1 MSKQLKTLEKL
12 LFVIFSNKNFLQ
24 REDLRVEFCKENK
37 EFDEYFNKA
46 YEILEESNFILKR
59 KFNLNSLGK
68 TSKGLVYQDEL
79 NHEFCDIYKIT
90 NESKIKDFVKIF
102 AVTNESKVKN
112 FVKFSAIT
120 NESKTKDFVKIF
132 AITLSKYAR
141 IKQLHNKYLK
151 KAYDITMRS
160 SSIEPGSN
168 NFYYKYNIKFE
179 NRRTSPLSKNEE
191 LEIFNDAKTKERQ
204 FHEDMIKQLYTLYI
218 DENITI
224 NEIFDVSS
232 IRYEQNEEKNKELR
246 RYLFIQI
253 LQHILW
259 KNLTTI
265 SESIIKDK
273 INEFLN
279 DYYNHKLKAIKKS
292 RKVIKTDPKKIQE
305 SVKNNM
311 LKIIIEAFKALG
323 IITVEF
329 TESGSRIF
337 NIIEIEDTQWK
348 MNAKS
353 KNVLI
358 SYLIKGFSSLNNMSP
373 EDKKLIMKIFNFKG
387 KF

>member
-12 LFVIFSNKNFLQ
+12 LLVIFSNKNFLQ
-24 REDLRVEFCKENK
+24 KEDLRVEFCKENK

-59 KFNLNSLGK
+59 KYNLNSLGK
-68 TSKGLVYQDEL
+68 TSEGLLFQDEL
-79 NHEFCDIYKIT
+79 NHEFCDIYEITDEAKI
-90 NESKIKDFVKIF
+90 
-102 AVTNESKVKN
+102 
-112 FVKFSAIT
+112 
-120 NESKTKDFVKIF
+120 KDFVKIF
-132 AITLSKYAR
+132 AITLSKYVK
-141 IKQLHNKYLK
+141 IKQLHNKYLNK
-151 KAYDITMRS
+151 KYGITMRS
-160 SSIEPGSN
+160 SSIEAGSN
-168 NFYYKYNIKFE
+168 NFYNEYNIKYG
-179 NRRTSPLSKNEE
+179 RKKGSLAKTE
-191 LEIFNDAKTKERQ
+191 LDEIFNDAKTKERQ
-204 FHEDMIKQLYTLYI
+204 FHEDMIKQLYILYI
-218 DENITI
+218 NGNITI

-232 IRYEQNEEKNKELR
+232 IQYEQNEEKNKELI

-259 KNLTTI
+259 LNLTKI
-265 SESIIKDK
+265 SERIIKDK

-279 DYYNHKLKAIKKS
+279 DYYNHKLKPLNKSKK
-292 RKVIKTDPKKIQE
+292 VLKTDPAKIQE
-305 SVKNNM
+305 SAKNNM
-311 LKIIIEAFKALG
+311 FKIIIEAFKALG
-323 IITVEF
+323 IITDEF

-358 SYLIKGFSSLNNMSP
+358 SYLIKGFSSLNNISP

>member
-12 LFVIFSNKNFLQ
+12 LFIILSNKDFLQ
-24 REDLRVEFCKENK
+24 REDLRVEFSKENK

-59 KFNLNSLGK
+59 KFNLNSLCK
-68 TSKGLVYQDEL
+68 TSKGLLFQDEL

-90 NESKIKDFVKIF
+90 NESTIKDFVKIF

-120 NESKTKDFVKIF
+120 NESKVKDFVKIF
-132 AITLSKYAR
+132 AITLSKYVK

-151 KAYDITMRS
+151 KEYGITMRS

-168 NFYYKYNIKFE
+168 NFYNEYNIKYGRKKGSLE
-179 NRRTSPLSKNEE
+179 KTE
-191 LEIFNDAKTKERQ
+191 LKEIFNDAKTKERQ
-204 FHEDMIKQLYTLYI
+204 FHEDMIKQLYILYI
-218 DENITI
+218 DKDVTI

-232 IRYEQNEEKNKELR
+232 IRYEENEEKNKELI

-259 KNLTTI
+259 LNLTTI
-265 SESIIKDK
+265 SENVIKEK
-273 INEFLN
+273 INQFLN

-292 RKVIKTDPKKIQE
+292 RKVIKTDPEKIQE
-305 SVKNNM
+305 SAKNNM

-323 IITVEF
+323 IITDEF
-329 TESGSRIF
+329 SESGSRIF

-358 SYLIKGFSSLNNMSP
+358 SYLIKGFSSLNNISD
-373 EDKKLIMKIFNFKG
+373 EDKELIIKIFNFRG